1 MEQISFTFYRSFF
14 EAISNLPKAADR
26 DAAMMAICD
35 YALNGNERQL
45 SGAAAAVFMLAK
57 PNLDHNRKKHENG
70 LKGGRPKAETE
81 PEDTYNYTS
90 ENEEPNDNQTET
102 KTKPNAKQTGVGGRR
117 QEVGGRSR
125 ELGDIE
131 NVTKSIPPTSSP
143 YPPTDGSLCAEAGE
157 PAPTPAAEA
166 PPKKQIDVPFSPTVL
181 TLTLNDHSE
190 HVVTQ
195 CDVDNWQELFPAVD
209 VMQQL
214 RAMKAWCDANPA
226 QRKTKTGISRFIVSW
241 LVKEQNRGGARPAPS
256 QPARKY
262 QTAAEYRA
270 ANDIPTSDPMRDDS
284 TRLRRQLE
292 RKKEAT

>member
-1 MEQISFTFYRSFF
+1 LEQISFTFYRSFF

-57 PNLDHNRKKHENG
+57 PNIEHNRKKHENG

-90 ENEEPNDNQTET
+90 ENGETNDNLTET

-131 NVTKSIPPTSSP
+131 NVTKSIPPTSSS
-143 YPPTDGSLCAEAGE
+143 YPPADGSSCAEAAA
-157 PAPTPAAEA
+157 PASTPAAQA
-166 PPKKQIDVPFSPTVL
+166 PPKEPKEPASPTVI

-190 HVVTQ
+190 HAVTQ
-195 CDVDNWQELFPAVD
+195 ADVDGWQELFPGVD

-214 RAMKAWCDANPA
+214 RAMKAWCKENPA
-226 QRKTKTGISRFIVSW
+226 QRKTKSGVGRFMVAW
-241 LVKEQNRGGARPAPS
+241 LTREQNRGGSAKASP
-256 QPARKY
+256 PARSRGY
-262 QTAAEYRA
+262 QTAAEYNA
-270 ANDIPTSDPMRDDS
+270 EHGGTQRDDAE
-284 TRLRRQLE
+284 RLRRQLDA
-292 RKKEAT
+292 KKEAN